1 MVLEIESQ
9 SIFEL
14 ISGFYIKSY
23 YNVTQKFLIKRKR
36 RILLFYLIQKFCGY
50 KKHGRIWARRYLERD
65 HSRSTSFSNSWTVTC
80 PTSRPD
86 VAFLILSTNQR
97 LRSAPSAA
105 AASGDRMCSRAVGHS
120 SQSLKTLNNTTTTTT
135 FQPELPYSLD
145 GAGPQGW
152 WTTEHLQQPPTMDG
166 IEKCK
171 SRPVPSCD
179 PVIR

>member
-1 MVLEIESQ
+1 MISDHRLSIKFIIISPHYFSASFSARYSTIEHYSMVFEIESQ

-14 ISGFYIKSY
+14 ISGFYIKSH

-65 HSRSTSFSNSWTVTC
+65 HSLSTSFSNSWMTC

-86 VAFLILSTNQR
+86 VAFLILSTITVRSFSCGCQR
-97 LRSAPSAA
+97 GPYVL
-105 AASGDRMCSRAVGHS
+105 S
-120 SQSLKTLNNTTTTTT
+120 SCWT

-152 WTTEHLQQPPTMDG
+152 WTT
-166 IEKCK
+166 
-171 SRPVPSCD
+171 
-179 PVIR
+179 